1 MVMTSL
7 REGASG
13 GITKIILFGFLVLA
27 TGGLVLTDVG
37 GFFRG
42 GVSNSD
48 VAKAGDAKLSLQ
60 SFDRTVRR
68 SLGNLGITPQEA
80 YQLGYIDEM
89 LAAEVRNLL
98 MRQEAEQLGIV
109 VGDKRI
115 ARQIS
120 RMVEPLVQEGQSKQ
134 DILDQI
140 LMSQGMS
147 ERDFVNAI
155 ASELSSS
162 LLLNAV
168 RAGFSDISPI
178 MARDIYKYDNEK
190 RNLEVIFIPHKDIK
204 NIPEPTEEQLLQRY
218 QARQNAY
225 KIPQRRDLVIG
236 TIDTS
241 ALEKTLDITDEEMRS
256 LYQQEIDAF
265 QLPEQRSVA
274 QAILKTE
281 ESALEVLE
289 KAREGVALQ
298 KAVRSVTGGT
308 GPYRDTIDFEEN
320 GLPEALREPVF
331 TASKD
336 DIIGPLQT
344 PLGYHVM
351 KIVGIKDPRTR
362 PYEEVKDQIK
372 AELKQI
378 KIADQQ
384 FDLANSVDDLL
395 AGGAT
400 LKDVSE
406 QIKITEDKIL
416 NVTSFGSDPDG
427 NDLLENYAEDRE
439 AVLELAFSLFETEF
453 SPVMELSDGRMV
465 VVGINKVNEESF
477 VPFEEVK
484 DEIAQGWKNDQR
496 ASANRAQ
503 LLAELT
509 NIESGEKS
517 FNDIAA
523 SYGKN
528 VQKLSNVKRGEE
540 PAKPLDGLAL
550 SNIFNADPDSIIM
563 SDTSDGAA
571 LIRITNVSLP
581 SKVAPEDLELTQ
593 ETLARTARNE
603 AISTYVQH
611 LQDKYGVTINQRLL
625 DLAYRLEDQ

>member
-42 GVSNSD
+42 GVSSSD
-48 VAKAGDAKLSLQ
+48 VAKAGEAKLSLQ

-89 LAAEVRNLL
+89 LAAEIRNLL
-98 MRQEAEQLGIV
+98 MRQEAQKLGIV
-109 VGDKRI
+109 VGDERI

-120 RMVEPLVQEGQSKQ
+120 RMVEPLLQEGQSKQ
-134 DILDQI
+134 EILDQI

-168 RAGFSDISPI
+168 RAGFSDISPV
-178 MARDIYKYDNEK
+178 MAKDIYKYDNEK
-190 RNLEVIFIPHKDIK
+190 RNLEVIFVPHKDVK
-204 NIPEPTEEQLLQRY
+204 NIAEPTDEQLLQRY
-218 QARQNAY
+218 QVRQSAY
-225 KIPQRRDLVIG
+225 KVPQRRDLVIG

-241 ALEKTLDITDEEMRS
+241 TLEKTLEITEEEMRA
-256 LYQQEIDAF
+256 LYEQEIDAF

-274 QAILKTE
+274 QAILKSE
-281 ESALEVLE
+281 ENALAVLE
-289 KAREGVALQ
+289 KAKEGTALQ

-308 GPYRDTIDFEEN
+308 GPFRDTIDFQKE

-331 TASKD
+331 SANKD
-336 DIIGPLQT
+336 EIVGPLQT

-351 KIVGIKDPRTR
+351 KIVDIKAPRTR
-362 PYEEVKDQIK
+362 PYDEVKNQIK
-372 AELKQI
+372 AELNQI

-384 FDLANSVDDLL
+384 FELANSVDDLL

-400 LKDVSE
+400 LAEVNE
-406 QIKITEDKIL
+406 QVPIKEDLVL
-416 NVTSFGSDPDG
+416 NITSFGSDHDG
-427 NDLLENYAEDRE
+427 KDLLSDYAEDRD
-439 AVLELAFSLFETEF
+439 AILELAFSLFEAEF

-465 VVGINKVNEESF
+465 VIEIDKINEESF
-477 VPFEEVK
+477 IPFEDVK

-496 ASANRAQ
+496 ASANRTQ
-503 LLAELT
+503 LLANLT
-509 NIESGEKS
+509 NIENGERS

-523 SYGKN
+523 SHGKK
-528 VQKLSNVKRGEE
+528 VQKLKNVKRGEE
-540 PAKPLDGLAL
+540 PAEPLDSLAL
-550 SNIFNADPDSIIM
+550 SNIFNADPESIIM

-571 LIRITNVSLP
+571 LIKVTQVSLP
-581 SKVAPEDLELTQ
+581 EKIAPEDIELTQ

-611 LQDKYGVTINQRLL
+611 LQNKYGVTINQRLL